1 MAELLGFLAGGAMLA
16 LVGALVIA
24 FLRQMGWLRRDESL
38 LLGRTAGMV
47 CGAGVMYLAMALL
60 CRLAVFGKIEGAI
73 SLDLLFRGPYMSRML
88 PALGNPT
95 GVGPVSLAFAWLS
108 RLAGGLLFGQYEF
121 CGIAL
126 AWCMTIASLF
136 LVQMRI
142 GKLADGQR
150 ARDAAFLLLCL
161 PGSVFFLLPG
171 WAPIALLACA
181 IGFFLLGKRLHGG
194 KLRLSPVAWGW
205 ILTILAVLS
214 AALTVCAAEGR
225 LG

>member
-1 MAELLGFLAGGAMLA
+1 MDMAKTGALIAARRKALNLTQEELGKRLEVTDKAVSKWERGLSCPDIALLG
-16 LVGALVIA
+16 
-24 FLRQMGWLRRDESL
+24 
-38 LLGRTAGMV
+38 
-47 CGAGVMYLAMALL
+47 
-60 CRLAVFGKIEGAI
+60 RLAVFGKIEGAI

-95 GVGPVSLAFAWLS
+95 GVGPVSLAFAWVS
-108 RLAGGLLFGQYEF
+108 KLAGGLLFGQYEF

-136 LVQMRI
+136 LVQKRI

-171 WAPIALLACA
+171 WAPIALLGCA
-181 IGFFLLGKRLHGG
+181 IAFSLLGKRLHGW
-194 KLRLSPVAWGW
+194 KIRLSPVAWGW

-214 AALTVCAAEGR
+214 AAVTVCAAEGR